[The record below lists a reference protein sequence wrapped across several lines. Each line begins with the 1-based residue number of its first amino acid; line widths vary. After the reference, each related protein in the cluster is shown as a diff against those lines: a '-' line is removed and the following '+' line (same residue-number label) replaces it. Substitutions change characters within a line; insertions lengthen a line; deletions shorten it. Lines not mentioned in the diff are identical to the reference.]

1 MKKIFDTILRKG
13 NNIYTQ
19 NLTPHIRVYGEKLID
34 VHGFQYRKWDPT
46 RSKLAAAILNGLK
59 IFPIKSG
66 SVILYLGI
74 SAGTTASHVSD
85 IIGKS
90 GLIYGI
96 EFAERMMR
104 ELIKVVK
111 ERKNIMP
118 IMADAR
124 KPEEY
129 PYVEQVDLVYVD
141 VSQPD
146 ETEIAIRN
154 CKEFL
159 KPGGYLML
167 AIKSQSIDVVK
178 SPKDVYKQ
186 EIKKLKKAGFK
197 IESEI
202 ELSPYQKD
210 HCFVLAKM

>member
-59 IFPIKSG
+59 IFPIKPG

-146 ETEIAIRN
+146 ETEIAT
-154 CKEFL
+154 
-159 KPGGYLML
+159 
-167 AIKSQSIDVVK
+167 
-178 SPKDVYKQ
+178 
-186 EIKKLKKAGFK
+186 
-197 IESEI
+197 
-202 ELSPYQKD
+202 
-210 HCFVLAKM
+210 VLAAPVSAKPKPSVLAAIDCNSVIIVSCFADVDAPVGNEMVPEILFIFQVPP